1 MRACRREDFSFEA
14 SAKQVAESKTLVRSG
29 VGYYSGGNVC
39 SVQSDP
45 EGCAAE
51 HERKC
56 RRKRKQDDPLRI
68 DPWGGLGSVFGAHY
82 EITNESAS
90 SAVMVTS
97 ATMITSSDFLAA
109 GFMAMGRVNM
119 WRGRA
124 RSPVVTRV

>member
-1 MRACRREDFSFEA
+1 
-14 SAKQVAESKTLVRSG
+14 
-29 VGYYSGGNVC
+29 
-39 SVQSDP
+39 VQSDP

-51 HERKC
+51 HERKR

-68 DPWGGLGSVFGAHY
+68 DAWGGLGSIFGAHY
-82 EITNESAS
+82 EITKDSAS

-109 GFMAMGRVNM
+109 GFMAKGRVNM

-124 RSPVVTRV
+124 RGPL